1 MIILHQNWNAL
12 NNHAHSPSLNKA
24 KHHTVNECF
33 LTNLTTIKMSD
44 DCFKYLVPLVVISLA
59 FIFLL
64 TINIVHYAKK
74 HRKEKELRYYSQCTL
89 SFDQQCIETNPI
101 YGNLNQPVLSKYDTT
116 DECCYEP
123 MAIAHARNREEDQLE
138 AEEQTCYASLDLSPK
153 RSGKKRRKKPKQ
165 ISHQTVEDKPA
176 SRNGQLLS
184 RSSIYLN
191 SEQLTAECQAEEDL
205 IHDDPVRIYHLLRK
219 TRDNVAIEDEN

>member
-1 MIILHQNWNAL
+1 MIILHQNWNAP

-24 KHHTVNECF
+24 KHHTVNECL
-33 LTNLTTIKMSD
+33 LTNFTTIKM
-44 DCFKYLVPLVVISLA
+44 A
-59 FIFLL
+59 
-64 TINIVHYAKK
+64 
-74 HRKEKELRYYSQCTL
+74 EKEVRYYSQCTL
-89 SFDQQCIETNPI
+89 SFDQQCNETNPI
-101 YGNLNQPVLSKYDTT
+101 YGNLNQPVLDTT

-123 MAIAHARNREEDQLE
+123 MAIAHTRNREEERLE

-153 RSGKKRRKKPKQ
+153 RPRKKRRKKPKQ
-165 ISHQTVEDKPA
+165 ISHQTVEDKPV

-219 TRDNVAIEDEN
+219 TRDNVAIEDENQGDWPEKEIL